1 MGKELWGRHG
11 GWVMRV
17 VLAVLWAGALLA
29 ALWYGPSLREIQ
41 VWLGQSGAAGPLLYV
56 GAYVVA
62 VFALLPRPAL
72 NAAGGLLFGLPLGLL
87 LALAGGMLSALAQF
101 FFARYVAHDAV
112 AKLLSERA
120 RTKLDRLVH
129 GRGLLATV
137 QLRLV
142 PVIPYQAVNYGFGL
156 TSIPLGHFALG
167 TFLGSVP
174 VTLAFVLVG
183 AGGTGLGPR
192 ALLGGAVLV
201 ALLGVLWWVWSPRSD
216 PDPGETVSGTGSHT

>member
-1 MGKELWGRHG
+1 MVRKLWGRHG
-11 GWVMRV
+11 GWAIRV
-17 VLAVLWAGALLA
+17 LLAVLWAAALLA
-29 ALWYGPSLREIQ
+29 ALWYGPSVAQIQ
-41 VWLGQSGAAGPLLYV
+41 EWLAQSGTAGPLLYI

-72 NAAGGLLFGLPLGLL
+72 NAAGGLLFGLTLGLL

-101 FFARYVAHDAV
+101 FFARYVAHNAV
-112 AKLLSERA
+112 ERLLSEGV

-129 GRGLLATV
+129 GRGLLTTV

-156 TSIPLGHFALG
+156 TSMPTWHFTLG
-167 TFLGSVP
+167 TFLGSIP

-201 ALLGVLWWVWSPRSD
+201 ALLGVVWWVWSPGSRSEAAVPD
-216 PDPGETVSGTGSHT
+216 PDPES